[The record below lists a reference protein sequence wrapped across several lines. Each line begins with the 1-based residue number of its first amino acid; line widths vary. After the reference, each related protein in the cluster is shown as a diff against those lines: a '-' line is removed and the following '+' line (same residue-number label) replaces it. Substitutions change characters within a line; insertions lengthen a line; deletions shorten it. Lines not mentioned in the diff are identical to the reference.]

1 MQVSKLKKIKQ
12 ELRNAKAIESCA
24 IEFGVIGDPT
34 RLKICYLL
42 CQHIELSVGN
52 IAEIVGVSISA
63 VSRTLK
69 KLQHTGLVKRRRDY
83 KTVYYSMSNSSLVK
97 VLKER
102 ISAYEKV

>member
-1 MQVSKLKKIKQ
+1 MQMSKLKKIKQ

-24 IEFGVIGDPT
+24 VEFGVIGDPT

-42 CQHIELSVGN
+42 CQHKELSVGD

-69 KLQHTGLVKRRRDY
+69 KLQQTGLVNRRRDY
-83 KTVYYSMSNSSLVK
+83 KTVYYSMSKSSLVK
-97 VLKER
+97 ILKER
-102 ISAYEKV
+102 ISDYEKI